1 MTPICRRH
9 LSHIR
14 PLFTG
19 SLWLVQFVI
28 VMIFRPHCSIMYTD
42 AACCYRPS
50 TMVCLSVSVVS
61 PSKMAEPIELLFG
74 LWTLVA
80 KGSIIRW
87 MHTGATWRIALKRPC
102 AVAMRPFCQITLSAF
117 CCYYWFFSGPGRV
130 VGLLDN
136 KFKTKWPLTKIFG
149 KLVQLDI
156 I

>member
-1 MTPICRRH
+1 MTPICRRR

-14 PLFTG
+14 PLFAG
-19 SLWLVQFVI
+19 SLSLVQFVI

-42 AACCYRPS
+42 AACYYRPS

-87 MHTGATWRIALKRPC
+87 DAH
-102 AVAMRPFCQITLSAF
+102 
-117 CCYYWFFSGPGRV
+117 
-130 VGLLDN
+130 
-136 KFKTKWPLTKIFG
+136 
-149 KLVQLDI
+149 
-156 I
+156 